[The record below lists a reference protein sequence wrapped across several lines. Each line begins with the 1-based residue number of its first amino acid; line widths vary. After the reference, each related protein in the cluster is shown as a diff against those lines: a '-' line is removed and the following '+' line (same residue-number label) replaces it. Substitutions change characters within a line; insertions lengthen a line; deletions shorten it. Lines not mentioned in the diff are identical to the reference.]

1 MDIRGLYNLILGYVD
16 GGVLTLPMGAI
27 PSDPINSIFREFMN
41 GGPLVL
47 GNADPKLNTGAN
59 IITISNTDGRS
70 FPLQDTKVEAVFTI
84 IDTVPQMELTAFLP
98 AGRGSLTKPFP
109 KLKKTLFDTLSF
121 SDSTVLS
128 LNSYAVAPSRPRGL
142 SLDGAVL
149 LTGDLFSIRVLFNS
163 DRLRI
168 GGPMT
173 LTSDIPVFAWTSSDE
188 NTLRIPN
195 FGELMMTFE
204 LANAAVDQSGTLVAS
219 AKMQVVSGIRY
230 DTVAGRQ
237 VLRIYTPPPFGS
249 NDILFQGD
257 LTEALEL
264 GLAAVS
270 QLADSANVQGL
281 LPAQLP
287 IPAIVQFRQWTM
299 TLNTRDASIRTV
311 SVNIR
316 LNTEWEIITNLLRLD
331 LVDFTFTYSTLGT
344 TPLSMAAMAVI
355 ALGEE
360 PDLGII
366 RIYAGYP
373 GFRFSGSLDPGTKI
387 SLNTLVRRF
396 IGADAAAII
405 TVPLDVT
412 ELAFSV
418 DPANTNFSILVGI
431 TTNWPFAIGG
441 VDFTFRSIRGSISYV
456 ASKVSGFISAAFQVL
471 EDDNAFVLEVTA
483 GYTDAATGWYFISR
497 LKEGTINLGKLIAY
511 YAPPLSFFSVEG
523 LVVTALEVRIQT
535 GTNQSYGFTIDVKW
549 DISSGGANI
558 AVLGAHV
565 QLDSVMKS
573 GVRTYAGIISGTA
586 EFFGVRMSAT
596 VDMSVTPTKY
606 TFTLWD
612 AEATLQGGVV
622 KFTLPNRSL
631 GEIIELLVNA
641 AFPNAGITLPPPF
654 TVLNAIRLNNFEFEF
669 NFNTNISKIRYP
681 RTGNLGLDFGF
692 MAINQFEMS
701 YDGTTKIVE
710 LKVSSGRFLDQNI
723 TPANPKCFNV
733 ADPNAM
739 ANQVPGQG
747 DKLFK
752 LHFLGLG
759 QHVSPKTPIAPGATI
774 ATVVNQLEAA
784 FKKPA
789 PPALPPVPPPF
800 PPTTPVS
807 PIVGTEL
814 KFDDGANWI
823 IAGDIVI
830 LSTVTIKAVFLD
842 PQLYGVS
849 IGVQGPKGGNFNG
862 LAFDILY
869 RRVNDNVGVYQIE
882 LKLPDAFRQLEFG
895 AVTITLPIIKLEIF
909 TNGDFRVDLGF
920 PANDDFSRSFGVQM
934 LPFTGS
940 GGIYFG
946 VLSSATS
953 TKVPSVQ
960 NCGQFSPVLE
970 LGVGLRIGIGKD
982 INKGILKAGLSLTLQ
997 GIVEGVIAWYSPYG
1011 GTGDKDFFYSVRG
1024 KFAIVGN
1031 LYGEINFAIISARLD
1046 ILVTIGVTFSV
1057 QIYEPTKFG
1066 FFASVRVSLTV
1077 KINLG
1082 IFKIS
1087 ISLSFQASIQESFTI
1102 GRKKPAPWDCKLTS
1116 AQRKQIEGSLPL
1128 GSTPVDEDQCLV
1140 IPQLV
1145 WQPILL
1151 DGAPRRR
1158 VEIVGLAQLTAAS
1171 VIDPDGNPLDAKPRA
1186 VASLYSRTTPF
1197 DPEEEAP
1204 FFVLAKGIF
1213 LWGLNAYLFREQSG
1227 VTLAQL
1233 LAATVTA
1240 EDLQAA
1246 YCGMLGLAP
1255 GSVEPFTPE
1264 ELDKFVS
1271 GFFELDLSV
1280 AQEQENPV
1288 SVSAVPMV
1296 PAIVMTR
1303 PDGTTVDFTTY
1314 NETST
1319 EVLAAIKE
1327 YFRQLQ
1333 ARAVQSESRSNAA
1346 PDVTMSMATFL
1357 WMDFFAMIAREAMQ
1371 SAIDTLKGA
1380 TLVSTGSESLRD
1392 LVETLPLL
1400 GRSIRDV
1407 ARANLTRS
1415 LQPGVTLLL
1424 PQSRRRRTNA
1434 GSAKTSNQLSTLI
1447 AIARVHDLDPVELAI
1462 LNSDVAGLF
1471 APGRLLVPNAEA
1483 LTVQQLL
1490 DMMDEQQQFDN
1501 LSGLAARVLLA
1512 GLRPP
1517 YPDGTGDD
1525 PLQAL
1530 YDLSGQQFVA
1540 TGINTTDPV
1549 TLAVPAAD
1557 WIKAP
1562 DGKLEIFFNDT
1573 EVGIAEA
1580 YENIVLLPT
1589 FEEPPHAEK
1598 LYRIEPKRFT
1608 LANPIEWSTAVS
1620 SIWLFPDNLQTLITG
1635 EHALQ
1640 PVVEIIEEGQDA
1652 PNRVAYEVNELLGE
1666 IPHVWTTTIPL
1677 VVRRIPSAV
1686 DPNLPIAFT
1695 YDLRGTNQSGGL
1707 LLQNLLSWWEAN
1719 GKPDIVKSIE
1729 ILYPPDPA
1737 VENPPNGLVSM
1748 PVADTS
1754 MFVLQTNLSTV
1765 SNPGAVSARA
1775 KLLAAAAGGLVGQ
1788 TAIEFLRLIWE
1799 CSIVRSGGYDF
1810 YYKASGAG
1818 LPEYLFEQE
1827 TDITLTVVVSYNI
1840 NDNRLQSFLNAVVLD
1855 QPADPD
1861 SESVYFI
1868 RPVTVIVPQ
1877 SMIADD
1883 ATLDALA
1890 RRHHATAAEIAAL
1903 NADRMLRAARPI
1915 TIPASSFI
1923 VREGSTTG
1931 LARQLGVEESVLASG
1946 AAIRGGTIVSLP
1958 ERVLQTAN
1966 GDTLALLAARH
1977 GTSVSAIATAN
1988 RHARYFFISTPT
2000 VEDQL
2005 VERIVQ
2011 IPQGNVAWSA
2021 LRISPDAPPLARGA
2035 AIPDETAEQGL
2046 QELYNLIEF
2055 MIVGTPSFN
2064 ETDWSLPAGPAK
2076 DDVPP
2081 SDPNTDRNALLAA
2094 DAETGLWPYR
2104 SVLPVARFST
2114 AALPVV
2120 PPDAGGPALED
2131 DPYRGVGTDVLLDL
2145 EYLDMFGNR
2154 VKTNGGQPTLLPI
2167 PIRYFDDLMPLDEW
2181 AGSGSDYTI
2190 TGDGTAPA
2198 TLTVTLSFDTSPYLT
2213 PPDGGADPVELA
2225 LAVEQKYAKAF
2236 YQLIQPD
2243 VIVALNATSD
2253 TSVETNTPNAK
2264 DTLIRYLGSVYDF
2277 LHAIATGGTPVAP
2290 EPRDFTRTVAANNPL
2305 DLFELVIGVTIARTK
2320 YIDPDLDDPTF
2331 LAVRTVTTVVQAN
2344 YTEPATQNEGD
2355 LREPLTLNEFATLL
2369 QTAFPGMKVAVG
2381 TPETGSDGAPRPREV
2396 WLLRMGESDGV
2407 WYTIDKAAPYFYAV
2421 APISRAP
2428 QSDDAEIY
2436 PYFPGKFIGDSTPSQ
2451 QSFSNVDLE
2460 VLAQELLAAI
2470 EQFLSPDYIV
2480 PAWNILIAQ
2489 GYEQP
2494 NAINEILEAKKILA
2508 AKIAG
2513 SLAPVLA
2520 GSAPPPDALTDA
2532 IASVEQQLLI
2542 NLTNAYSIDTVLQ
2555 YRVAVTSDF
2564 IDPVKSPRFYGKPL
2578 MPGLTQE
2585 QQQNFS
2591 LTTTRFS
2598 MQNGSRYLT
2607 FSFGTRSDA
2616 EAAVVD
2622 LPLRLGIT
2630 NIEQPLDT
2638 VPGIPDYRPSSWLTF
2653 ALDFSQD
2660 SGGRDDLGIPEI
2672 PVPLRA
2678 YPTPPSMVAQ
2688 NGVPLL
2694 APAGAPGASD
2704 DLDKARAWLYNFA
2717 YEYPPADQDTV
2728 YATVVFQSGSMNAK
2742 AAAVGELTLF
2752 DTLVQFSAVYRQILA
2767 DFNRTLLVPGGDPN
2781 IAVNAIRSFAWV
2793 ITRAAAAW
2801 NVRTQAPLMASD
2813 AVGTSTTTE
2822 VALKES
2828 ATQYGGIDGVLLI
2841 TLTPVVGTGIP
2852 AVTIDGY
2859 DTVPVGDTGRQ
2870 FVFTSQQTGLPLM
2883 RVSAMQLPRRT
2894 LTYGG
2899 LDVLIEESALS
2910 GTHVRRNESFDGKP
2924 ANDIFIYQT
2933 PEIRFFTPLTP
2944 VLEPDIE
2951 IDIAQ
2956 YTTPLPAELYDLLRN
2971 FLFALFEGAPVG
2983 STHTLRLGARFSYP
2997 LQQSVPLDPMR
3008 DFPVSLPILLTG
3020 PVPVQSNTDLDAL
3033 ARGVA
3038 DFALAWFAS
3047 NGITGKFGVLWF
3059 EASLYAGE
3067 ATMQLPTLRLN
3078 RLRLD
3083 STQVMWR

>member
-1 MDIRGLYNLILGYVD
+1 MDIRGLYNLILEYVS

-27 PSDPINSIFREFMN
+27 PSDPINSLYPEFMN
-41 GGPLVL
+41 GGPLIL
-47 GNADPKLNTGAN
+47 GNADPKLDVGRNL
-59 IITISNTDGRS
+59 ITISNTDGQS
-70 FPLQDTKVEAVFTI
+70 FPLQGTKVEAVFTI
-84 IDTVPQMELTAFLP
+84 IDTVPQMELTAVLP
-98 AGRGSLTKPFP
+98 AGKGSLTKPFP
-109 KLKKTLFDTLSF
+109 KLKKTLFDTLEF

-128 LNSYAVAPSRPRGL
+128 LFSYAAAPSRPRGL

-149 LTGDLFSIRVLFNS
+149 LNGELLSIRVLFNR
-163 DRLRI
+163 DRLAI

-173 LTSDIPVFAWTSSDE
+173 VTSDIPVFAWTSSDE

-230 DTVAGRQ
+230 DTAAGRQ
-237 VLRIYTPPPFGS
+237 VLRIYTPPPFQS

-257 LTEALEL
+257 ITEALEL
-264 GLAAVS
+264 GLAVVS

-281 LPAQLP
+281 LPTQLP
-287 IPAIVQFRQWTM
+287 IPAIVQFRQWSM
-299 TLNTRDASIRTV
+299 TLDVTNASIRTV
-311 SVNIR
+311 TVNIR
-316 LNTEWEIITNLLRLD
+316 LNTDWEIVTNLLTLD
-331 LVDFTFTYSTLGT
+331 FVDFTFTYSTLGPD
-344 TPLSMAAMAVI
+344 PLSMAATAVI

-360 PDLGII
+360 PQPGII
-366 RIYAGYP
+366 RIYANYP
-373 GFRFSGSLDPGTKI
+373 GFRFSGALDAGTKI
-387 SLNTLVRRF
+387 SLNTLIRRF

-431 TTNWPFAIGG
+431 TTNWPFEIGG
-441 VDFTFRSIRGSISYV
+441 VSFTFRTVRGSISYV

-497 LKEGTINLGKLIAY
+497 LKEGTINLGELIAY

-565 QLDSVMKS
+565 QLDSIMKN
-573 GVRTYAGIISGTA
+573 GVRTYVGIISGTA
-586 EFFGVRMSAT
+586 EFFGVRLSAS

-606 TFTLWD
+606 TFGLWD
-612 AEATLQGGVV
+612 AVATLQGGIVT
-622 KFTLPNRSL
+622 FTLPNRSL

-641 AFPNAGITLPPPF
+641 AFPNAGIKLPPPF

-681 RTGNLGLDFGF
+681 RTGTLGLDFGF

-701 YDGTTKIVE
+701 YDGTTKVVE
-710 LKVSSGRFLDQNI
+710 LKISSGRFLDQTV
-723 TPANPKCFNV
+723 TPTNPKCFNV

-747 DKLFK
+747 DKLFA

-784 FKKPA
+784 FKKPT

-842 PQLYGVS
+842 PLLYGVS
-849 IGVQGPKGGNFNG
+849 IGVQGPKGANFNG
-862 LAFDILY
+862 LSFDILY

-895 AVTITLPIIKLEIF
+895 TISITLPIIKLEIF

-920 PANDDFSRSFGVQM
+920 PANDDFSRSFGVQV

-946 VLSSATS
+946 VLSSASS
-953 TKVPSVQ
+953 TKVPNVQ

-970 LGVGLRIGIGKD
+970 LGVGLRIGLGKD

-997 GIVEGVIAWYSPYG
+997 GIVEGVIAWYSPYNG
-1011 GTGDKDFFYSVRG
+1011 VGDKDFFYSVRG

-1046 ILVTIGVTFSV
+1046 ITVTIGVTFSV
-1057 QIYEPTKFG
+1057 QIYEPFQFG

-1102 GRKKPAPWDCKLTS
+1102 GKKKPAPWDCKLTS
-1116 AQRKQIEGSLPL
+1116 AQRMQIEGSLPL

-1140 IPQLV
+1140 IPTLV

-1186 VASLYSRTTPF
+1186 VASLYSRTTPS

-1213 LWGLNAYLFREQSG
+1213 LWGLNAYLFREQTD

-1233 LAATVTA
+1233 LAAPVTA
-1240 EDLQAA
+1240 GDLQAA
-1246 YCGMLGLAP
+1246 YCGMLRLAP

-1280 AQEQENPV
+1280 AEEQENPV

-1303 PDGTTVDFTTY
+1303 PDGTPVDFATY
-1314 NETST
+1314 NETSA

-1333 ARAVQSESRSNAA
+1333 ARAAQSDSNVNAPA
-1346 PDVTMSMATFL
+1346 TPDVTMSMATFL

-1380 TLVSTGSESLRD
+1380 TLVATGNESLRD

-1407 ARANLTRS
+1407 ARANLARM
-1415 LQPGVTLLL
+1415 LQPGMTLLL
-1424 PQSRRRRTNA
+1424 PPSRRRKSNA
-1434 GSAKTSNQLSTLI
+1434 GSAKTSSQLSTLI
-1447 AIARVHDLDPVELAI
+1447 AIARVHDLDPVELAV

-1517 YPDGTGDD
+1517 YPDGAGEET
-1525 PLQAL
+1525 LQAL
-1530 YDLSGQQFVA
+1530 YDLSGQQFIA

-1562 DGKLEIFFNDT
+1562 DGKLEIFFNET

-1580 YENIVLLPT
+1580 YENIVLLPV

-1640 PVVEIIEEGQDA
+1640 PVVEIVEEGQDA
-1652 PNRVAYEVNELLGE
+1652 PNRVAFEINELVGE
-1666 IPHVWTTTIPL
+1666 IPHVWTTTIPI

-1737 VENPPNGLVSM
+1737 VENPPDGLVSM

-1775 KLLAAAAGGLVGQ
+1775 KLLADAAAGGLVGQ
-1788 TAIEFLRLIWE
+1788 TPIEFLRLVWE
-1799 CSIVRSGGYDF
+1799 CSIVRSGGYNF

-1818 LPEYLFEQE
+1818 LPEYLFDQE

-1861 SESVYFI
+1861 SDSIYFI
-1868 RPVTVIVPQ
+1868 RPVPLTVPQ

-1890 RRHHATAAEIAAL
+1890 KRHHATVAEIAAL

-1915 TIPASSFI
+1915 TIPAGMAISS
-1923 VREGSTTG
+1923 GS
-1931 LARQLGVEESVLASG
+1931 L
-1946 AAIRGGTIVSLP
+1946 VSRP
-1958 ERVLQTAN
+1958 ERVLQTGN
-1966 GDTLALLAARH
+1966 GDTLKMLAAQH
-1977 GTSVSAIATAN
+1977 GTTVSALAVAN
-1988 RHARYFFISTPT
+1988 RHARYFFNSTPT
-2000 VEDQL
+2000 VVDQL

-2021 LRISPDAPPLARGA
+2021 LRIAPVAPPLTPGD

-2055 MIVGTPSFN
+2055 MIVGTPAFN

-2081 SDPNTDRNALLAA
+2081 SDPNVDRQALIAA

-2114 AALPVV
+2114 APPPVV
-2120 PPDAGGPALED
+2120 PPGSGGPALED

-2154 VKTNGGQPTLLPI
+2154 VKTNDGPTLLPI
-2167 PIRYFDDLMPLDEW
+2167 AIRYFDDLMPLDEW

-2190 TGDGTAPA
+2190 TGDGTVPA

-2213 PPDGGADPVELA
+2213 PPEGGADPIELA

-2253 TSVETNTPNAK
+2253 TTVDTSTPDAK

-2344 YTEPATQNEGD
+2344 YTEPVTPNVDD

-2396 WLLRMGESDGV
+2396 WLLRLGSEGV
-2407 WYTIDKAAPYFYAV
+2407 SYTIDKAAPYFYAV
-2421 APISRAP
+2421 APVSRAP

-2436 PYFPGKFIGDSTPSQ
+2436 PYFPGQFIGDSTPSQ

-2480 PAWNILIAQ
+2480 PAWNVLIAQ

-2494 NAINEILEAKKILA
+2494 NAINEILEAKKVLA

-2520 GSAPPPDALTDA
+2520 GSTPPPDALTDA

-2555 YRVAVTSDF
+2555 YPVTVTSDF
-2564 IDPVKSPRFYGKPL
+2564 ADPLKSPRFYGKPL

-2616 EAAVVD
+2616 EAAVVA

-2630 NIEQPLDT
+2630 NIEQPLDM

-2660 SGGRDDLGIPEI
+2660 SGARDDLGTPEI

-2694 APAGAPGASD
+2694 ASVGAAEASD

-2742 AAAVGELTLF
+2742 AAAVTELTLF

-2767 DFNRTLLVPGGDPN
+2767 DFNRTLLVPGDPN

-2793 ITRAAAAW
+2793 ITRAAEAW
-2801 NVRTQAPLMASD
+2801 NVRTQAPLMATD
-2813 AVGTSTTTE
+2813 AATISSTTE

-2828 ATQYGGIDGVLLI
+2828 ATQYNGVDGVLLI
-2841 TLTPVVGTGIP
+2841 TLTPVAGTGIP

-2859 DTVPVGDTGRQ
+2859 DTHPVGDTGRQ
-2870 FVFTSQQTGLPLM
+2870 FVFTNQQTGLPLM
-2883 RVSAMQLPRRT
+2883 RASALQLPRRT
-2894 LTYGG
+2894 LTYGE
-2899 LDVLIEESALS
+2899 LDVLIEENALA

-2971 FLFALFEGAPVG
+2971 FLFALFEGAPAG
-2983 STHTLRLGARFSYP
+2983 STHTLRLGSRFTY
-2997 LQQSVPLDPMR
+2997 LVN

-3038 DFALAWFAS
+3038 DFALAWFAA
-3047 NGITGKFGVLWF
+3047 NGITGKFGALWF

-3083 STQVMWR
+3083 STQVIWP